1 MLTVPGVTHL
11 LPICWGKPAPDSHCP
26 HPLCLSP
33 GKLKSS
39 FLFSSTDFSLLIT
52 PSAQVTLSLCL
63 LERQRIS
70 SSKLSRIW
78 RDTWRSWRTSGNS
91 RATFISRSSDVL
103 VLPLLKQWKGQLGRC
118 WVQTESLS
126 CQSEKIWN
134 HLSHGGELY
143 QVDWVGKYHLLW
155 RDHSLT
161 GILDWIDKE
170 VLLNTGVTFS
180 LLLGHGHYVNN
191 CFRLLPCWLPYQ
203 DRLCSWTMTFLP
215 YVSFVGVLC

>member
-1 MLTVPGVTHL
+1 MLRKTCPWLSLPTSTLSVSRQTEVFL
-11 LPICWGKPAPDSHCP
+11 LVFLVFLYGFFLAHYTQCPSDS
-26 HPLCLSP
+26 
-33 GKLKSS
+33 
-39 FLFSSTDFSLLIT
+39 
-52 PSAQVTLSLCL
+52 SLCL

-126 CQSEKIWN
+126 CQSEKIWS

-161 GILDWIDKE
+161 GILDCINKE
-170 VLLNTGVTFS
+170 VCWTLELPF
-180 LLLGHGHYVNN
+180 L
-191 CFRLLPCWLPYQ
+191 CFWV
-203 DRLCSWTMTFLP
+203 M
-215 YVSFVGVLC
+215 GIM